1 MTVHVDKSKSGKYVR
16 YLLRSSFR
24 VDGKV
29 KHRTVANISHCSP
42 EEIDA
47 IKLALQHKGDL
58 TSLVSLREDVTL
70 LQGSSFGAVWAVY
83 GMARQLGIQAAL
95 GSTRQGKLALWQ
107 IIARV
112 IDQGSRLSAVRLA
125 ASHAACDILGL
136 ESFNEDD
143 LYINLDWLDEHQRH
157 IEDRLFATSAPSGSA
172 GLFLYDVT
180 SSYLEGVQ
188 NELAA
193 FGYNRDGK
201 KGKRQITIGLLCNA
215 QGQPLSIEVF
225 TGNTHDTAT
234 MASQIR
240 KVAQRFGGGEV
251 TFVGDR
257 GMIRGRQI
265 EDLTTQGFHYIT
277 AITKPQIESLLA
289 RGVLNMS
296 LFDQDLAEVVS
307 DDGPRYVVR
316 RNPIRA
322 AEMGESRQNKLG
334 SVQRQVDRQNKYLQE
349 HSKARVQVAVDKIVT
364 QCRKLRLDAW
374 VQVAVQER
382 VLALTIDES
391 ALAEQQK
398 LDGCYV
404 LKTDLTPP
412 QLNAQDVHARY
423 KDLAMVEWAF
433 RTSKT
438 MELEMRPV
446 HVRLASRT
454 RGHALVI
461 MLAYKIVQEL
471 ARRWQAIDATVQ
483 EGLDE
488 LKTLCTTQMV
498 IKGKPLCN
506 CIPQPRASVQRLL
519 ELAEVILPRAL
530 PHRGVHVATRKK
542 LPSRRK
548 TR

>member
-1 MTVHVDKSKSGKYVR
+1 MHVDESHSGKYVR
-16 YLLRSSFR
+16 HLLRDSYR
-24 VDGKV
+24 QDGKV
-29 KHRTVANISHCSP
+29 KHRTIANLSSCTP
-42 EEIDA
+42 EEIEA
-47 IKLALQHKGDL
+47 IKLALRHKDDL
-58 TSLVSLREDVTL
+58 TTLVSLREDVTL
-70 LQGSSFGAVWAVY
+70 HQGLSFGAVWTVY
-83 GMARQLGIQAAL
+83 DLARQLGIQAAL

-125 ASHAACDILGL
+125 TSHAACDILGL

-143 LYINLDWLDEHQRH
+143 LYANLDWLDEHQQP
-157 IEDRLFATSAPSGSA
+157 IEDRLFATSAPSGST

-180 SSYLEGVQ
+180 SSYLEGVH

-201 KGKRQITIGLLCNA
+201 KGKRQIVIGLLCNA

-225 TGNTHDTAT
+225 SGNTQDTAT

-240 KVAQRFGGGEV
+240 KVAQRFGGAEV

-265 EDLTTQGFHYIT
+265 EDLATQGFHYIT
-277 AITKPQIESLLA
+277 AITKPQIEALLA
-289 RGVLNMS
+289 RGVLAMS
-296 LFDQDLAEVVS
+296 LFDQELAEVIS
-307 DDGPRYVVR
+307 DDGPRYIVR

-322 AEMGESRQNKLG
+322 AEMRTSRQDKLR
-334 SVQRQVDRQNKYLQE
+334 SVQRQVDHQNQYLQE
-349 HSKARVQVAVDKIVT
+349 HSKASDSVALGKIVAK
-364 QCRKLRLDAW
+364 CRKLRLDAW
-374 VQVAVQER
+374 VQVTAQGR
-382 VLALTIDES
+382 VLALAIDES

-404 LKTDLTPP
+404 LKTDLTQP
-412 QLNAQDVHARY
+412 QLNAQGVHARY
-423 KDLAMVEWAF
+423 KDLALVEWAF

-461 MLAYKIVQEL
+461 MLSYKIVQEL
-471 ARRWQAIDATVQ
+471 ARRWCDRDATVQ

-488 LKTLCTTQMV
+488 LQTLCTTQLR
-498 IKGKPLCN
+498 IHSQPLCH
-506 CIPQPRASVQRLL
+506 CIPQPRESVQRFL
-519 ELAEVILPRAL
+519 EKAQVVLPAAP
-530 PHRGVHVATRKK
+530 PHRDVQVATRKK
-542 LPSRRK
+542 LPERRT

>member
-1 MTVHVDKSKSGKYVR
+1 MHVDEGHSGPYVR
-16 YLLRSSFR
+16 RLLRDSYR
-24 VDGKV
+24 QDGKV
-29 KHRTVANISHCSP
+29 KHRTIANVSSCSP
-42 EEIDA
+42 EEIQA
-47 IKLALQHKGDL
+47 LKLALRHKGDL
-58 TSLVSLREDVTL
+58 TTLASLRDATL
-70 LQGSSFGAVWAVY
+70 HQGLSCGAVWVVHDL
-83 GMARQLGIQAAL
+83 ARQLGISAAL

-125 ASHAACDILGL
+125 SSHAACDILGL

-143 LYINLDWLDEHQRH
+143 LYANLDWLDEHQRH
-157 IEDRLFATSAPSGSA
+157 IEDRLFTTSAPSGST

-180 SSYLEGVQ
+180 SSYLEGVH
-188 NELAA
+188 NELSA

-201 KGKRQITIGLLCNA
+201 KGKRQIVIGLLCNA

-225 TGNTHDTAT
+225 AGNTQDTAT
-234 MASQIR
+234 MASQVR
-240 KVAQRFGGGEV
+240 KVAQRFGGDEV

-296 LFDQDLAEVVS
+296 LFDQELAEVVP
-307 DDGPRYVVR
+307 DDGPRYILR

-322 AEMGESRQNKLG
+322 AEMGESRQNKLHTL
-334 SVQRQVDRQNKYLQE
+334 QRQIDRQNTYLQE
-349 HSKARVQVAVDKIVT
+349 HAKARVPVALDKIVT

-374 VQVAVQER
+374 VQVTVQER
-382 VLALTIDES
+382 VLALAIDEY

-404 LKTDLTPP
+404 LKTDLIPP

-423 KDLAMVEWAF
+423 KDLALVEWAF

-446 HVRLASRT
+446 HVRRASRT

-461 MLAYKIVQEL
+461 MLSYKIVKEL
-471 ARRWQAIDATVQ
+471 ALRWRDLDATVQ

-488 LKTLCTTQMV
+488 LKTLCMTELR
-498 IKGKPLCN
+498 IHGKPLCN
-506 CIPQPRASVQRLL
+506 CIPQPRATVQRFL
-519 ELAEVILPRAL
+519 EKAQVVMPKAL
-530 PHRGVHVATRKK
+530 PHRGVQVATRKK
-542 LPSRRK
+542 LPERRK

>member
-1 MTVHVDKSKSGKYVR
+1 MHVDTGKSGSYVR
-16 YLLRSSFR
+16 HLLRDSFR
-24 VDGKV
+24 QDGMV
-29 KHRTVANISHCSP
+29 KHRTIANISSCSP
-42 EEIDA
+42 EEIHA
-47 IKLALQHKGDL
+47 IKLALRHKGDL
-58 TSLVSLREDVTL
+58 TTLVSLRDDVTL
-70 LQGSSFGAVWAVY
+70 CQGPSIGAVWAVY
-83 GMARQLGIQAAL
+83 DMARQLGILAAL

-125 ASHAACDILGL
+125 SSHAACDILGL

-143 LYINLDWLDEHQRH
+143 LYANLDWLDEHQQH
-157 IEDRLFATSAPSGSA
+157 IEDRLFATSAPSGST

-180 SSYLEGVQ
+180 SSYLEGVY

-225 TGNTHDTAT
+225 TGNTNDTAT

-289 RGVLNMS
+289 RGVLTMS
-296 LFDQDLAEVVS
+296 LFDQELAEVVP
-307 DDGPRYVVR
+307 DDGPRYVMR

-374 VQVAVQER
+374 VQVTVQER

-404 LKTDLTPP
+404 LKTDLTQP
-412 QLNAQDVHARY
+412 QADAQSVHARY
-423 KDLAMVEWAF
+423 KDLALVEWAF

-438 MELEMRPV
+438 MQLEMRPV

-488 LKTLCTTQMV
+488 LKTLCMMQMV
-498 IKGKPLCN
+498 IKGKPLCH
-506 CIPQPRASVQRLL
+506 CIPQPRESVQKYL
-519 ELAEVILPRAL
+519 EKAQVVLPAAL

>member
-1 MTVHVDKSKSGKYVR
+1 MHVDESHSGPYIR
-16 YLLRSSFR
+16 RLLRDSFR
-24 VDGKV
+24 QDGKV
-29 KHRTVANISHCSP
+29 KHRTIANISSCSP
-42 EEIDA
+42 EEIQA
-47 IKLALQHKGDL
+47 IKLALRHKDDL
-58 TSLVSLREDVTL
+58 TTLLSLREDVTL
-70 LQGSSFGAVWAVY
+70 HQGLSFGAVWVVFDL
-83 GMARQLGIQAAL
+83 ARQLGIQAAL

-112 IDQGSRLSAVRLA
+112 INQGSRLSAVRLA
-125 ASHAACDILGL
+125 SSHAACDILGL

-143 LYINLDWLDEHQRH
+143 LYANLDWLDTNQQD
-157 IEDRLFATSAPSGSA
+157 IEDRLFATSAPSGST

-180 SSYLEGVQ
+180 SSYIEGVH

-201 KGKRQITIGLLCNA
+201 KGKRQIVIGLLCNA

-225 TGNTHDTAT
+225 AGNTQDTAT
-234 MASQIR
+234 VASQIR

-265 EDLTTQGFHYIT
+265 EDLTTHGFHYIT

-289 RGVLNMS
+289 RGVLTMS
-296 LFDQDLAEVVS
+296 LFDQELAEVIP
-307 DDGPRYVVR
+307 DDGPRYIMR

-322 AEMGESRQNKLG
+322 AEMGTSRQDKLR
-334 SVQRQVDRQNKYLQE
+334 SVQRQIDRQNKYLQE
-349 HSKARVQVAVDKIVT
+349 HPKARVQVAVDKIVA

-382 VLALTIDES
+382 ALALTIDES

-404 LKTDLTPP
+404 LKTDLTQP
-412 QLNAQDVHARY
+412 QLNAQGVHARY
-423 KDLAMVEWAF
+423 KDLALVEWAF

-461 MLAYKIVQEL
+461 MLSYKIVQEL
-471 ARRWQAIDATVQ
+471 ARRWRDLDATVQ

-488 LKTLCTTQMV
+488 LKTLCMTELLIQ
-498 IKGKPLCN
+498 GKPLCN
-506 CIPQPRASVQRLL
+506 CIPKPRASVQKFL
-519 ELAEVILPRAL
+519 EKAQVVLPAAL
-530 PHRGVHVATRKK
+530 PHRGVKVATRKK
-542 LPSRRK
+542 LQPRRK

>member
-1 MTVHVDKSKSGKYVR
+1 MV
-16 YLLRSSFR
+16 SSF
-24 VDGKV
+24 
-29 KHRTVANISHCSP
+29 H
-42 EEIDA
+42 
-47 IKLALQHKGDL
+47 L
-58 TSLVSLREDVTL
+58 TRHTLVSLTHRC
-70 LQGSSFGAVWAVY
+70 A
-83 GMARQLGIQAAL
+83 
-95 GSTRQGKLALWQ
+95 GK
-107 IIARV
+107 
-112 IDQGSRLSAVRLA
+112 
-125 ASHAACDILGL
+125 
-136 ESFNEDD
+136 
-143 LYINLDWLDEHQRH
+143 
-157 IEDRLFATSAPSGSA
+157 
-172 GLFLYDVT
+172 
-180 SSYLEGVQ
+180 
-188 NELAA
+188 
-193 FGYNRDGK
+193 
-201 KGKRQITIGLLCNA
+201 
-215 QGQPLSIEVF
+215 
-225 TGNTHDTAT
+225 
-234 MASQIR
+234 
-240 KVAQRFGGGEV
+240 
-251 TFVGDR
+251 
-257 GMIRGRQI
+257 
-265 EDLTTQGFHYIT
+265 
-277 AITKPQIESLLA
+277 SLLA
-289 RGVLNMS
+289 RGVLNRS

-307 DDGPRYVVR
+307 DDGPRYILR
-316 RNPIRA
+316 YNPIRA

-374 VQVAVQER
+374 VQVTVQER

-404 LKTDLTPP
+404 LKTDLTQP
-412 QLNAQDVHARY
+412 QADAQSVHARY
-423 KDLAMVEWAF
+423 KDLALVEWAF

-438 MELEMRPV
+438 VQLEMRPV

-498 IKGKPLCN
+498 MKGKPLCN

-542 LPSRRK
+542 LPERRK

>member
-1 MTVHVDKSKSGKYVR
+1 MHVDTGKSGSYVR
-16 YLLRSSFR
+16 HLLRDSFR
-24 VDGKV
+24 QDGMV
-29 KHRTVANISHCSP
+29 KHRTIANISSCSP
-42 EEIDA
+42 EEIHA
-47 IKLALQHKGDL
+47 IKLALRHKGDL
-58 TSLVSLREDVTL
+58 TTLVSLRDDVTL
-70 LQGSSFGAVWAVY
+70 CQGPSIGAVWAVY
-83 GMARQLGIQAAL
+83 DMARQLGILAAL

-125 ASHAACDILGL
+125 SSHAACDILGL

-143 LYINLDWLDEHQRH
+143 LYANLDWLDEHQQH
-157 IEDRLFATSAPSGSA
+157 IEDRLFATSAPSGST

-180 SSYLEGVQ
+180 SSYLEGVY

-225 TGNTHDTAT
+225 TGNTNDTAT

-289 RGVLNMS
+289 RGVLTMS
-296 LFDQDLAEVVS
+296 LFDQELAEVVP
-307 DDGPRYVVR
+307 DDGPRYVMR

-374 VQVAVQER
+374 VQVTVRER
-382 VLALTIDES
+382 VLALSIDQS

-404 LKTDLTPP
+404 LKTDL
-412 QLNAQDVHARY
+412 AQTQADAQHVHARY
-423 KDLAMVEWAF
+423 KDLALVEWAF

-438 MELEMRPV
+438 MQLEMRPV

-488 LKTLCTTQMV
+488 LKTLCMMQMV
-498 IKGKPLCN
+498 IKGKPLCH
-506 CIPQPRASVQRLL
+506 CIPQPRESVQKYL
-519 ELAEVILPRAL
+519 EKAQVVLPAAL